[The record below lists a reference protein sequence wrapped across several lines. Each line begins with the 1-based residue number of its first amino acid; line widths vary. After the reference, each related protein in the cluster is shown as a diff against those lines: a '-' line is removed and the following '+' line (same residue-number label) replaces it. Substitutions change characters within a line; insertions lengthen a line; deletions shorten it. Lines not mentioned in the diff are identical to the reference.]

1 MTDSSPPGA
10 HDPAETEASD
20 TCARVLHRTLGAL
33 HKGGNGG
40 ASYRAI
46 GERVGVSYQRVGEW
60 CQPLSGRTPTLQKV
74 LRMGPSIAPAY
85 LRALAAE
92 VEAQSGKVLD
102 LRDVAL
108 GFQVMA
114 GEYASRVRAALA
126 DDHVT
131 PEEDRELEAAELA
144 VEAQVAASRA
154 ARAQRR
160 ARGGASR

>member
-1 MTDSSPPGA
+1 MRDSSPPGA
-10 HDPAETEASD
+10 HDPAETAASD
-20 TCARVLHRTLGAL
+20 LVARVLHRTLAGL
-33 HKGGNGG
+33 HQRGNSG

-60 CQPLSGRTPTLQKV
+60 CQPLSGRSPNLLKV
-74 LRMGPSIAPAY
+74 LRMGPSIAPAV

-92 VEAQSGKVLD
+92 VEAQAGKVLD

-126 DDHVT
+126 DDHIT

-160 ARGGASR
+160 SKGGGR